1 MIVCFHFITYSTYLL
16 FHYMKYLLPVCL
28 CLIVCSLVSAQENF
42 EAATRK
48 IMQNQTL
55 AWNQGDIG
63 AFMKGYWNSDS
74 LLFVGKNGPVY
85 GYNTTL
91 QNYRKNY
98 PDTIV
103 MGKLQFT
110 LLKIQQISP
119 THGFVLGQFM
129 LTRKI
134 GNASGY
140 FTLWLR
146 KINGKWL
153 IIADHTS

>member
-1 MIVCFHFITYSTYLL
+1 MKFIFSCLL
-16 FHYMKYLLPVCL
+16 LLL
-28 CLIVCSLVSAQENF
+28 SFNILYAQTDF
-42 EAATRK
+42 TQSVHT
-48 IMQNQTL
+48 IMQAQTQ
-55 AWNQGDIG
+55 AWNKGNIDE
-63 AFMKGYWNSDS
+63 FMQGYWKSDS

-85 GYNTTL
+85 GYTTTL
-91 QNYRKNY
+91 ENYKKNY

-103 MGKLQFT
+103 MGKLQFN
-110 LLKIQQISP
+110 LLSIQQISP
-119 THGFVLGQFM
+119 THGFVLGKFL

>member
-1 MIVCFHFITYSTYLL
+1 MKFAAACLL
-16 FHYMKYLLPVCL
+16 LLL
-28 CLIVCSLVSAQENF
+28 TFNKLSAQAEFNQSVLN
-42 EAATRK
+42 
-48 IMQNQTL
+48 IMQAQTQ
-55 AWNQGDIG
+55 AWNKGNI
-63 AFMKGYWNSDS
+63 AEFMQGYWNSDS

-85 GYNTTL
+85 GYTTTL
-91 QNYRKNY
+91 ENYKKNY
-98 PDTIV
+98 PDTVI
-103 MGKLQFT
+103 MGKLQFN
-110 LLKIQQISP
+110 LLSIQQISP
-119 THGFVLGQFM
+119 THGFVLGKFL

>member
-1 MIVCFHFITYSTYLL
+1 
-16 FHYMKYLLPVCL
+16 MKFFLL
-28 CLIVCSLVSAQENF
+28 CLLLLLNFSKLSAQANF
-42 EAATRK
+42 TESVRN
-48 IMQNQTL
+48 IMQAQTQ
-55 AWNQGDIG
+55 AWNKGNI
-63 AFMKGYWNSDS
+63 AEFMQGYWNSDS

-85 GYNTTL
+85 GYTTTL
-91 QNYRKNY
+91 ENYKKNY
-98 PDTIV
+98 PDTVV
-103 MGKLQFT
+103 MGKLQFN
-110 LLKIQQISP
+110 LLSIQQISP
-119 THGFVLGQFM
+119 THGFVLGKFL

>member
-1 MIVCFHFITYSTYLL
+1 MKYILSCLLL
-16 FHYMKYLLPVCL
+16 FL
-28 CLIVCSLVSAQENF
+28 SLHRLYAQTNF
-42 EAATRK
+42 TQSVHN
-48 IMQNQTL
+48 IMLAQTQ
-55 AWNQGDIG
+55 AWNKGNI
-63 AFMKGYWNSDS
+63 AEFMQGYWNSDS

-85 GYNTTL
+85 GYTTTL
-91 QNYRKNY
+91 ENYKKNY
-98 PDTIV
+98 PDTVV
-103 MGKLQFT
+103 MGKLQFN
-110 LLKIQQISP
+110 LLSIQQISP
-119 THGFVLGQFM
+119 THGFVLGKFL

>member
-1 MIVCFHFITYSTYLL
+1 
-16 FHYMKYLLPVCL
+16 MKYLL
-28 CLIVCSLVSAQENF
+28 LICCYLSIGLQGNAQDTF

-48 IMQNQTL
+48 VMQNQTI
-55 AWNQGDIG
+55 AWNRGDI
-63 AFMKGYWNSDS
+63 AEFMKGYWNSDS

-91 QNYRKNY
+91 LNYRKNY
-98 PDTIV
+98 PDTLV

-110 LLKIQQISP
+110 LLKIEQISP
-119 THGFVLGQFM
+119 THGFVLGQFL
-129 LTRKI
+129 LTRKM

>member
-1 MIVCFHFITYSTYLL
+1 MKFVLPCLL
-16 FHYMKYLLPVCL
+16 LLL
-28 CLIVCSLVSAQENF
+28 ASNKLTAQTNF
-42 EAATRK
+42 TQSVRN
-48 IMQNQTL
+48 IMQAQTQ
-55 AWNQGDIG
+55 AWNKGNI
-63 AFMKGYWNSDS
+63 AEFMQGYWNSDS

-85 GYNTTL
+85 GYATTL
-91 QNYRKNY
+91 ENYKKNY
-98 PDTIV
+98 PDTVV
-103 MGKLQFT
+103 MGKLQFN
-110 LLKIQQISP
+110 LLSIQQLSP
-119 THGFVLGQFM
+119 THGFVLGKFL

>member
-1 MIVCFHFITYSTYLL
+1 MKFAAACLL
-16 FHYMKYLLPVCL
+16 LLL
-28 CLIVCSLVSAQENF
+28 TFNKLSAQAEFNQSVLN
-42 EAATRK
+42 
-48 IMQNQTL
+48 IMQAQTQ
-55 AWNQGDIG
+55 AWNKGNI
-63 AFMKGYWNSDS
+63 AEFMQGYWNSDS

-85 GYNTTL
+85 GYTTTL
-91 QNYRKNY
+91 ENYKKNY
-98 PDTIV
+98 PDTVV
-103 MGKLQFT
+103 MGKLQFN
-110 LLKIQQISP
+110 LLSIQQISP
-119 THGFVLGQFM
+119 THGFVLGKFL

>member
-1 MIVCFHFITYSTYLL
+1 
-16 FHYMKYLLPVCL
+16 MKYLLLICL
-28 CLIVCSLVSAQENF
+28 SVSYSSLAKAQDNF

-48 IMQNQTL
+48 IMQNQTI
-55 AWNQGDIG
+55 AWNRGDI
-63 AFMKGYWNSDS
+63 AEFMKGYWNSDS

-91 QNYRKNY
+91 LNYRKNY
-98 PDTIV
+98 PDTLV

-110 LLKIQQISP
+110 LLKIEQISP
-119 THGFVLGQFM
+119 THGFVLGQFL
-129 LTRKI
+129 LTRKM

-146 KINGKWL
+146 NINGKWL
-153 IIADHTS
+153 IIADHSS